1 MGFTRRVE
9 DFTCAHCGAANR
21 GDGYTNHCRACLWSR
36 HVDVQPGD
44 RAADCGGLME
54 PVGVEQLRGRWVLHH
69 RCTVCGHQ
77 MRCRTADVDSTDALH
92 EVARRAAEDATGR
105 G

>member
-1 MGFTRRVE
+1 
-9 DFTCAHCGAANR
+9 
-21 GDGYTNHCRACLWSR
+21 
-36 HVDVQPGD
+36 
-44 RAADCGGLME
+44 ME

-77 MRCRTADVDSTDALH
+77 VRCRTADGDSTDALH